1 MAINPELGPNLST
14 GHVLADLDPIF
25 FAHVESWSD
34 PNPYKFDG
42 FESGT
47 RKHIW
52 IRGSESSI
60 LFLKSQLGALQAKSN
75 C

>member
-1 MAINPELGPNLST
+1 MST
-14 GHVLADLDPIF
+14 DPGLESILTDLHPIF
-25 FAHVESWSD
+25 INFGSD

-47 RKHIW
+47 RKNIW